1 MIELPFSTQRT
12 RTKIAAPKSLCDH
25 LRSTDISERKI
36 NVCNGLATGRDQ
48 KLEENSHFLDSRLDG
63 GRAAKVQKAIS
74 GPTDCSGKGQSHFQ
88 GHCRRRS
95 HYSKIAYCQ
104 CTGDVAT
111 YRVCLRAPLRLC
123 RRSCSLLGTG
133 PSAKLATRTGT
144 ATKRFSRKKAEER
157 LRQGLPTHS
166 VAATWT
172 QTQQR
177 RAGL

>member
-1 MIELPFSTQRT
+1 MGSEMCIRDRPFSTQRT

-48 KLEENSHFLDSRLDG
+48 KFEENSHFLDSRLDG

-104 CTGDVAT
+104 CTGDVGT
-111 YRVCLRAPLRLC
+111 YRMCLRASTTVVPQDPF
-123 RRSCSLLGTG
+123 G
-133 PSAKLATRTGT
+133 PVPGQV
-144 ATKRFSRKKAEER
+144 RK
-157 LRQGLPTHS
+157 
-166 VAATWT
+166 WT
-172 QTQQR
+172 QEPVQATNHKETNSKKK
-177 RAGL
+177 L